1 MRVNVKL
8 APILCKSTD
17 GQGLVEVKGS
27 SPLECLHDLEL
38 QFPSVRRWLYDKQ
51 GEFRSEV
58 LFFVNGVRTFAEELT
73 KQSNDGDEI
82 FIMLAIAGG

>member
-8 APILCKSTD
+8 APILCKST
-17 GQGLVEVKGS
+17 GGLELVEVKGAN
-27 SPLECLHDLEL
+27 PLECLRDLEL
-38 QFPSVRRWLYDKQ
+38 QFPSVRRWLYDQQ

-58 LFFVNGVRTFAEELT
+58 LFFVNGVRTFADELP
-73 KQSNDGDEI
+73 QQLDDGDEV